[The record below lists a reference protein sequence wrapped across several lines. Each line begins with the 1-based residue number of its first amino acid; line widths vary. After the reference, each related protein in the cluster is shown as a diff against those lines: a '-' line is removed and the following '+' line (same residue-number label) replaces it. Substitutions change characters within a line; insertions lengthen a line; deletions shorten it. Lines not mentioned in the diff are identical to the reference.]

1 MYNMK
6 IGYLIIGLI
15 VTVAI
20 PLSILKIVIYFSD
33 KRSKNGKG

>member
-1 MYNMK
+1 MYNMQ

-20 PLSILKIVIYFSD
+20 PLSILKVAIYFAD
-33 KRSKNGKG
+33 KKSKNEQ